1 MRHTDI
7 TTHGIKEIR
16 IAAVNPDIPDL
27 VKIHIMDINGHKSK
41 ICLFFEDK
49 INIGVDA
56 SDNLRINW
64 LPNMTTL
71 GDTVVRGE
79 TINWVLEDEEE

>member
-16 IAAVNPDIPDL
+16 IAAVNPDLPNL
-27 VKIHIMDINGHKSK
+27 VKIHVMGIDGRKGK

-49 INIGVDA
+49 IDIGLDAGLPIEWVGNI
-56 SDNLRINW
+56 N
-64 LPNMTTL
+64 TL
-71 GDTVVRGE
+71 GDTEVRGE
-79 TINWVLEDEEE
+79 TVFWELEAEE

>member
-16 IAAVNPDIPDL
+16 IAAVNPNLPNL
-27 VKIHIMDINGHKSK
+27 VKIHVMDTKGNKSK
-41 ICLFFEDK
+41 ICLFFDDK
-49 INIGVDA
+49 IDIGLDA
-56 SDNLRINW
+56 E
-64 LPNMTTL
+64 LPIKWVGNMTIL

-79 TINWVLEDEEE
+79 TVDWTLEDEEE

>member
-16 IAAVNPDIPDL
+16 IAAVNPDLPSL
-27 VKIHIMDINGHKSK
+27 VKIHIMDTEGRKSK

-49 INIGVDA
+49 INVGLDA
-56 SDNLRINW
+56 E
-64 LPNMTTL
+64 LPIKWVGNMTTL

-79 TINWVLEDEEE
+79 SVNWGLEDEEE

>member
-7 TTHGIKEIR
+7 TGHGIKEIR
-16 IAAVNPDIPDL
+16 IAAVNRDIPNL
-27 VKIHIMDINGHKSK
+27 VKIHIMDTEGRKSK

-49 INIGVDA
+49 IDIGLDA
-56 SDNLRINW
+56 E
-64 LPNMTTL
+64 LPIEWVGNMTTL

-79 TINWVLEDEEE
+79 IVDWKLGEEE

>member
-16 IAAVNPDIPDL
+16 IAAVNRDIPNL
-27 VKIHIMDINGHKSK
+27 VKIHIMDINGNKSK

-49 INIGVDA
+49 IDIGLDA
-56 SDNLRINW
+56 E
-64 LPNMTTL
+64 LPIEWVGNMDIL

-79 TINWVLEDEEE
+79 IVDWTLEEEE

>member
-16 IAAVNPDIPDL
+16 IAAVNPDLPTL
-27 VKIHIMDINGHKSK
+27 AKIHIMDTEGRKST

-49 INIGVDA
+49 INIGLDA
-56 SDNLRINW
+56 E
-64 LPNMTTL
+64 LPIEWVGNMTIL

-79 TINWVLEDEEE
+79 NVKWTLGEEA

>member
-7 TTHGIKEIR
+7 TAHGIKEIR
-16 IAAVNPDIPDL
+16 IAAVNPDIPSL
-27 VKIHIMDINGHKSK
+27 VKIHIMDTEGRKSK

-79 TINWVLEDEEE
+79 TVDWTLGGEE

>member
-16 IAAVNPDIPDL
+16 IAAVNTDLPNL
-27 VKIHIMDINGHKSK
+27 VKIHIMDTEGRKSK
-41 ICLFFEDK
+41 ICLFFQDK
-49 INIGVDA
+49 IDIGLDA
-56 SDNLRINW
+56 E
-64 LPNMTTL
+64 LPIEWVGNMDIL

-79 TINWVLEDEEE
+79 TVNWTLEDEEE

>member
-1 MRHTDI
+1 MRNTDI

-16 IAAVNPDIPDL
+16 IAAVNPDLPTL
-27 VKIHIMDINGHKSK
+27 VKIHIMDTQGNKSK

-49 INIGVDA
+49 IDIGLDA
-56 SDNLRINW
+56 E
-64 LPNMTTL
+64 LPIEWVGNMNVI

-79 TINWVLEDEEE
+79 SVHWALEEEE

>member
-1 MRHTDI
+1 MKHTDI

-16 IAAVNPDIPDL
+16 IAAVNPDLPSL
-27 VKIHIMDINGHKSK
+27 VKIHIMDTEGRKSK

-49 INIGVDA
+49 INVGLDA
-56 SDNLRINW
+56 E
-64 LPNMTTL
+64 LPIKWVGNMTTL

-79 TINWVLEDEEE
+79 SVNWGLEDEEE

>member
-16 IAAVNPDIPDL
+16 IAAVNRDIPNL
-27 VKIHIMDINGHKSK
+27 VKIHIMGIDGRKSK
-41 ICLFFEDK
+41 ICLFFEDE
-49 INIGVDA
+49 IDIGLDA
-56 SDNLRINW
+56 E
-64 LPNMTTL
+64 LPIEWVGNMDIL

-79 TINWVLEDEEE
+79 TVNWTLEDEEE

>member
-16 IAAVNPDIPDL
+16 IAAVNPDLPNL
-27 VKIHIMDINGHKSK
+27 VKIHIMDNEGRKSK
-41 ICLFFEDK
+41 VCLFFEDK
-49 INIGVDA
+49 INIGLDA
-56 SDNLRINW
+56 E
-64 LPNMTTL
+64 LPIKWVGNMTTL

-79 TINWVLEDEEE
+79 SVNWRLEDEEE